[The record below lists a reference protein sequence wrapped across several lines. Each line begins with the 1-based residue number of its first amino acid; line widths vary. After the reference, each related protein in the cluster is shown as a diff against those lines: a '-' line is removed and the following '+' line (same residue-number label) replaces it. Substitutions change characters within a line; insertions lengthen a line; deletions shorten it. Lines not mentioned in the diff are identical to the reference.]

1 MEGGVM
7 GRIMLL
13 AIALVLLASLVLA
26 GCGGGGNY

>member
-26 GCGGGGNY
+26 GCGGGANY

>member
-7 GRIMLL
+7 GRITLL